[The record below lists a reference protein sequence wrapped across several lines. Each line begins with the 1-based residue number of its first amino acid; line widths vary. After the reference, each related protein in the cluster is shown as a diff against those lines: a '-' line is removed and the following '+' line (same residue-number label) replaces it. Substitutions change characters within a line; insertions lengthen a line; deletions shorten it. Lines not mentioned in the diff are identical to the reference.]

1 MHEDKLLIK
10 SYTQALCVQQIQ
22 ANRMRHQ
29 YAQTRLNR
37 YFNSTQRRNTF
48 SRLMCLATYVN
59 ALYTPSYIA
68 EQLFISRQATH
79 QMIRDCLEEGWVE
92 YQITD
97 TGAKGYRA
105 TAELIE
111 AMEDYAERYFQT
123 VQLTGLHS
131 AFDVIDGTRKMRQS
145 GLR

>member
-22 ANRMRHQ
+22 VNRMRHQ

-59 ALYTPSYIA
+59 ALYTPS
-68 EQLFISRQATH
+68 
-79 QMIRDCLEEGWVE
+79 
-92 YQITD
+92 
-97 TGAKGYRA
+97 
-105 TAELIE
+105 
-111 AMEDYAERYFQT
+111 
-123 VQLTGLHS
+123 
-131 AFDVIDGTRKMRQS
+131 
-145 GLR
+145 